1 MKDASNHT
9 VLHVLIRINKKKLL
23 KKGNLSKK
31 QTFTI
36 DMREIYLNKT
46 LSEVYDNYL
55 GEMAQ
60 LNVLGAIFKALV
72 NHNLLVQR

>member
-1 MKDASNHT
+1 
-9 VLHVLIRINKKKLL
+9 
-23 KKGNLSKK
+23 
-31 QTFTI
+31 
-36 DMREIYLNKT
+36 MREIYLNKT